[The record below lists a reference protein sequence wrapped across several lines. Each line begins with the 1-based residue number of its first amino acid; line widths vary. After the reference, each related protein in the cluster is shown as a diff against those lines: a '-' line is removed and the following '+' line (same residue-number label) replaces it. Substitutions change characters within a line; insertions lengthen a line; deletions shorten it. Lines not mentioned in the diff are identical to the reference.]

1 MSFTTPPTDPIV
13 QAVTDVVLK
22 LILQTPELRV
32 KLNELLKEP
41 SRAFKDINAVY
52 VELQHQLTPA
62 DKTALAQ
69 YLVQPFAQHKLI
81 VMFVD
86 AFEGIMADGKIDLS
100 DSLHFMAL
108 VHKLVTLF
116 NTFDANNTVT
126 LSTNSVLYFLYFL
139 TKSVLLLTLEGEHER
154 MALLLLDQSFQLIQL
169 TVTPVLPKTWKW
181 KCCGRWPYH
190 KNITR

>member
-1 MSFTTPPTDPIV
+1 MSLTTPPTDPIV

-22 LILQTPELRV
+22 LILQTPELRI
-32 KLNELLKEP
+32 KLDELLEAPTK
-41 SRAFKDINAVY
+41 ALQDVTAVY
-52 VELQHQLTPA
+52 LELQHHLTPA
-62 DKTALAQ
+62 DKAALAQ

-81 VMFVD
+81 VMFGD

-108 VHKLVTLF
+108 VHKLVTHF
-116 NTFDANNTVT
+116 STFDADNTVT

-169 TVTPVLPKTWKW
+169 TVTPVLPATW
-181 KCCGRWPYH
+181 KCCGCWPYH